1 MNTKMRSMYERKI
14 ADLKNKPAGPHLA
27 ILVWGTVSVDSGYT
41 REEGGGP
48 SDVPIVDYHVFD
60 VSEKK
65 LWEDELRTLQ
75 LQGKKT
81 FMGINVTSIAKLT
94 VSVAVE

>member
-1 MNTKMRSMYERKI
+1 MTSRSMRERKI
-14 ADLKNKPAGPHLA
+14 SDLKNKPTGPHMA

-48 SDVPIVDYHVFD
+48 SNMSIVDYYIFSVD
-60 VSEKK
+60 EKK
-65 LWEDELRTLQ
+65 LWEDELKALQ
-75 LQGKKT
+75 LEGKKT
-81 FMGINVTSIAKLT
+81 FLGIHVTAIAKLT

>member
-1 MNTKMRSMYERKI
+1 MYERKLS
-14 ADLKNKPAGPHLA
+14 DLKNKPTGPHMA

-48 SDVPIVDYHVFD
+48 SDMPIVDYYIFSVD
-60 VSEKK
+60 EKK
-65 LWEDELRTLQ
+65 LWEDELKALQ
-75 LQGKKT
+75 LEGKKT
-81 FMGINVTSIAKLT
+81 FLGIHVTAIAKLT